1 MLQSSGHWVTKRPF
15 LFFMGKVLEIGIS
28 KNKGDKIVNVNDV
41 EAIKGKGLVGEKHF
55 KEDNEKRCQIT
66 LIEIENI
73 NHYNKI
79 TGTTIPSIN
88 FLRNIVTE
96 GIQLNELVGKEFFIG
111 SVKVRAHDLCRP
123 CKNLQETLQQKNTV
137 KELLRTGGLRCE
149 ILSSGKIYIN
159 DRIIF

>member
-1 MLQSSGHWVTKRPF
+1 
-15 LFFMGKVLEIGIS
+15 MGKVLELGIS

-79 TGTTIPSIN
+79 TRTTFPAIN

-96 GIQLNELVGKEFFIG
+96 GIRLNVLVGKEFFIG
-111 SVKVRAHDLCRP
+111 KVKVRAHDLCRP
-123 CKNLQETLQQKNTV
+123 CKNLQEFLQQKNTV
-137 KELLRTGGLRCE
+137 KELLYTGGLRCE
-149 ILSSGKIYIN
+149 ILSNGKICV
-159 DRIIF
+159 DDQIIS